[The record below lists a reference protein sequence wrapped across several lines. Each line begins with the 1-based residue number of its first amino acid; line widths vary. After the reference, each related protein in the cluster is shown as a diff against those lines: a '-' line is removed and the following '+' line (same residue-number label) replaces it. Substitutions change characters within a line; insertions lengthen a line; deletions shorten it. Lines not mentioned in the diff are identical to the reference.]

1 MTFVEP
7 FPLPLDKEQAK
18 KSRTRFCGV
27 PIGSSRPELAI
38 PFYNVLWAEVLRED
52 GQTPALVIDYALE
65 AKNHQVRPRKL
76 TYALATEG
84 EGEGNALLPETAES
98 FAESLL
104 ARAYGPAQRRKR
116 AKVLVNPHAGPGGA
130 VKTWEQEVRPVFE
143 AARMHIDATYTT
155 QAGEAV
161 GICQQLDRERYDV
174 VVPCSGDG
182 LPHEVF
188 NGLGRRA
195 DARAALRQ
203 LAVAHIPC
211 GSGNAMSC
219 NLNGSFR
226 PGPAALAIVKGVRTP
241 LDMMSVTQ
249 GEGTEDAPVRR
260 TLSFLS
266 QSVGIVAESDLGTEN
281 MRWMGPHRF
290 TVGVAQRIFS
300 KKVYPC
306 DVALKVAVPDKDAVR
321 AHYRREKEAHEAN
334 PGVRRESGAADAS
347 ADSVD
352 SSEVDVSEGL
362 PPLRYGSIND
372 KVPDDWEKLSL
383 DKMGNFY
390 CGNVSLVC

>member
-1 MTFVEP
+1 M
-7 FPLPLDKEQAK
+7 
-18 KSRTRFCGV
+18 
-27 PIGSSRPELAI
+27 
-38 PFYNVLWAEVLRED
+38 
-52 GQTPALVIDYALE
+52 
-65 AKNHQVRPRKL
+65 
-76 TYALATEG
+76 
-84 EGEGNALLPETAES
+84 
-98 FAESLL
+98 
-104 ARAYGPAQRRKR
+104 
-116 AKVLVNPHAGPGGA
+116 
-130 VKTWEQEVRPVFE
+130 FE

-203 LAVAHIPC
+203 LAVAHIPG

-390 CGNVSLVC
+390 CGNVSSSLLITLKSGENICLTLLSLPDAVHGARRELLPGNDAERRADGPGDQRRRHPRAAVPRADDVDREGAVLRQPASRVPESDGVPHHAAATRRHRRLYQHRRRAHPLRALPGRGPPGPRHRPVTPRQVRG